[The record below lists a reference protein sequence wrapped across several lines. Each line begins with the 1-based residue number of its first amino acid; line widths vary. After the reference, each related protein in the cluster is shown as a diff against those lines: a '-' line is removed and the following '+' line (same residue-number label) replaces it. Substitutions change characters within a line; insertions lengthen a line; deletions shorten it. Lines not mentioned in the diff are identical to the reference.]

1 MGDMSPLDNFFI
13 EVCRVEDRQGSVQ
26 WTKDGFGLDVGRDM
40 TGFPR
45 YRMIGSD
52 VSGIGQITDRQID
65 WLMDRQINRLI
76 DIQIYR
82 QTGRQLD

>member
-52 VSGIGQITDRQID
+52 VSGIG
-65 WLMDRQINRLI
+65 
-76 DIQIYR
+76 
-82 QTGRQLD
+82 